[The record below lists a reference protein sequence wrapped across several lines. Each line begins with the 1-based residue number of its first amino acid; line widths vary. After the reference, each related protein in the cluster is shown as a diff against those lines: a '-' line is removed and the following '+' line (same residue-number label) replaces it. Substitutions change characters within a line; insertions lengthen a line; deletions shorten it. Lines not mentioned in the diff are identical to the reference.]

1 MSEITNEL
9 LVFLVKEGS
18 LTQEKAAQAQEKSQ
32 AAGKSVEEIIIK
44 DKLLSEEQITQAKGR
59 LWHFPYVDLAEQD
72 IDKDVLNLIPKN
84 VASNYQMVAFKKEG
98 DVLQVALVD
107 PRNFQAVQ
115 AADFLANEEKLRV
128 KYFIASPSG
137 LKEAFQKY
145 ELLRREVAEVLE
157 AAKEKL
163 GPKEKLQK
171 KEEVLPVEEIIKG
184 APVSRIVTVVMR
196 HAVDG
201 RASDIHIEPFAKEC
215 RVRYRI
221 DGVLHTTLVLPGN
234 LHAAIVAR
242 IKVLSNMRLDET
254 RVPQDGR
261 ITEEIDDRTI
271 DFRVST
277 LPLREGLEKVVMR
290 ILDTSVGV
298 PTLEQLGFNSEHVQV
313 IQKNIKKPH
322 GLLLISGPTGSGKS
336 TTLYTVLNMLNGE
349 GLNIVTLED
358 PIEYY
363 VKGVNQSQIRPEVG
377 FTFASG
383 LRSLLRQDP
392 NVIMVGEIRDGETAE
407 LAVHAALTGHLIL
420 TTIHTNDSLGVVP
433 RLFDMKVEP
442 FLLAA
447 TMNVAIAQRL
457 ARKICPDCKVQTE
470 VPPNVEQDML
480 DLLKKVPARY
490 LPENLRNPETVSKL
504 TFYKGEGCP
513 RCGSAGYRGR
523 VAVAEVLQVTP
534 ALSNIIAEGFN
545 MEEAKKEI
553 KNQEMITLK
562 QDALLKA
569 LQGLTTVEE
578 ILRIS
583 QE

>member
-1 MSEITNEL
+1 MPEEVNEL

-18 LTQEKAAQAQEKSQ
+18 LTQEQAVQAQEKSL
-32 AAGKSVEEIIIK
+32 AAGKSVEEIITK
-44 DKLLSEEQITQAKGR
+44 DKLLPEEQIAQAKGR
-59 LWHFPYVDLAEQD
+59 LWRFPYVDLAEQD
-72 IDKDVLNLIPKN
+72 IDKNVLNLIPKN
-84 VASNYQMVAFKKEG
+84 VAANYQMVAFKKEG
-98 DVLQVALVD
+98 DELQVALFD
-107 PRNFQAVQ
+107 PKNFQAQQ
-115 AADFLANEEKLRV
+115 AADFLANEEKLKV
-128 KYFIASPSG
+128 KYFIASSSG
-137 LKEAFQKY
+137 LKAAFQKY

-157 AAKEKL
+157 AAKDKL
-163 GPKEKLQK
+163 TEKEKPR

-184 APVSRIVTVVMR
+184 APVSRIVAVVTR

-215 RVRYRI
+215 RIRYRI
-221 DGVLHTTLVLPGN
+221 DGVLHTSLVLPGN
-234 LHAAIVAR
+234 LHSAIVAR

-261 ITEEIDDRTI
+261 ITEEIEGKTI

-277 LPLREGLEKVVMR
+277 LPLREGQEKVVMR
-290 ILDTSVGV
+290 ILDTSVGA
-298 PTLEQLGFNSEHVQV
+298 PTLEQLGFNNEHVKV
-313 IQKNIKKPH
+313 IQKNIKQPH

-336 TTLYTVLNMLNGE
+336 TTLSTVLNMLNGE

-457 ARKICPDCKVQTE
+457 ARKICSDCKIQTE
-470 VPPNVEQDML
+470 IPANLEQEMRE
-480 DLLKKVPARY
+480 LLKQIPVRY
-490 LPENLRNPETVSKL
+490 LPENLRGAGAIPKL
-504 TFYKGEGCP
+504 IFYKGQGCP
-513 RCGSAGYRGR
+513 HCGGSGYKGR
-523 VAVAEVLQVTP
+523 VAVAEVLQATP
-534 ALSNIIAEGFN
+534 ALSAIIAEGFK

-553 KNQEMITLK
+553 KNQDMITLK
-562 QDALLKA
+562 QDALLKV

-578 ILRIS
+578 MLRIS